1 VIAASTTRTG
11 RRILAI
17 AAAASLSLAL
27 VAPAFAAEP
36 VIGPGGIPPT
46 TTTVTVFLA
55 NSGGTVNIPQNGV
68 VRIVLPYNPSTGF
81 QWVTVQAPDPTI
93 LQALEPNPWL
103 RSPAGTAPLVGHR
116 GNVVW
121 QFAGLATGTTQLAL
135 DYDPPGPV
143 GPSEHFRLSV
153 TVRGT
158 ADATLTESDCGAV
171 VGLPLEASISLTL
184 PSNASTGYSWQFQK
198 NPNPRILLAS
208 TLYGGA
214 AADPG
219 TMPGAWSST
228 TFSMSAVGQGATS
241 YKLAY
246 TSPDGHSIAR
256 TCGNAVFVGPNLY
269 WGTPPS

>member
-1 VIAASTTRTG
+1 MIAVSTTPTG

-27 VAPAFAAEP
+27 VAPAFAADP

-46 TTTVTVFLA
+46 TTTVTVFQV

-81 QWVTVQAPDPTI
+81 HWVVVEAPDPTI

-153 TVRGT
+153 VVRGT
-158 ADATLTESDCGAV
+158 ADATLGESACCAL
-171 VGLPLEASISLTL
+171 VGLPLEASISLQL
-184 PSNASTGYSWQFQK
+184 PTNASTGYSWQFQK
-198 NPNPRILLAS
+198 NPNPRILFAS
-208 TLYGGA
+208 TPFSTGEA
-214 AADPG
+214 

-228 TFSMSAVGQGATS
+228 TFSMSARGQGATS